1 MHGVGR
7 DQPVQ
12 VFCTSVIRVQV
23 VLVVLG
29 GPLQQLGVSFP
40 EELLQ
45 PRGVDVTGGHGC
57 TGDPRHGQPISE
69 FGDGQHV
76 LTGQNWL
83 QGGQRV
89 GGFVGQLTI
98 IQT

>member
-1 MHGVGR
+1 MHGVGG

-12 VFCTSVIRVQV
+12 VFGTGVIRVQV
-23 VLVVLG
+23 VLVALG
-29 GPLQQLGVSFP
+29 GPFQQLGVSFP

-45 PRGVDVTGGHGC
+45 PSGMDVTGGHGC
-57 TGDPRHGQPISE
+57 ASGPRHGQSIGE

-83 QGGQRV
+83 EGGQRV
-89 GGFVGQLTI
+89 RGFVGQLTI

>member
-1 MHGVGR
+1 MHGVGG

-12 VFCTSVIRVQV
+12 VFGASVIRVQV
-23 VLVVLG
+23 VLVALG
-29 GPLQQLGVSFP
+29 GPFQQLGVSFP

-57 TGDPRHGQPISE
+57 TSGPGHRQSISE
-69 FGDGQHV
+69 FGDGQHI
-76 LTGQNWL
+76 LTGQHWL